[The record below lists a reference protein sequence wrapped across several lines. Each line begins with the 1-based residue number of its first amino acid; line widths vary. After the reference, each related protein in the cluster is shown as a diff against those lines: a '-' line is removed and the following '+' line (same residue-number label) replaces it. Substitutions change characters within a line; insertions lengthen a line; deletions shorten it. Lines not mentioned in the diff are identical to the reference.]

1 MWGDICVSGDSFI
14 HFLLQLHLHS
24 AFGVGGAPHCWRE
37 AVSLCGRAF
46 GKERVFQ
53 CAGFG
58 HSECGGG
65 NDDSELSNFLPPPT
79 FGQELKKL
87 GWKSLLE
94 IRSLCYLCSS
104 RCIGTHYIDR
114 AGWSQT
120 QISTCLLIPDFWF
133 SSVMFFWI
141 PEWNIPRKDQIHIG
155 SQLFLLDTSMRMF
168 ITGKSASLLV
178 FNHTIYST
186 YSI

>member
-1 MWGDICVSGDSFI
+1 MCLETVSFTSSCSFTYTQLSGWGGHHIVDVKQCLCVVGP
-14 HFLLQLHLHS
+14 S
-24 AFGVGGAPHCWRE
+24 ARNELFSALGLGK
-37 AVSLCGRAF
+37 VSV
-46 GKERVFQ
+46 EV
-53 CAGFG
+53 
-58 HSECGGG
+58 ETMI
-65 NDDSELSNFLPPPT
+65 LSCLISSHPQPSDKNW
-79 FGQELKKL
+79 QKKL

-120 QISTCLLIPDFWF
+120 HISTCLLIPDFWF